1 VFDFLGLPPHT
12 IIDTDAK
19 NTRSYPPIDPA
30 TKARL
35 ARFYAPFNRQ
45 LFALLGREMPDWA
58 MPSPP
63 SESDEEEGGGKK
75 EVWARW
81 R

>member
-1 VFDFLGLPPHT
+1 MFDFLGLPPHT

-19 NTRSYPPIDPA
+19 NAREYAPIRPE

-45 LFALLGREMPDWA
+45 LFELLGREMPGWA
-58 MPSPP
+58 AP
-63 SESDEEEGGGKK
+63 EAE
-75 EVWARW
+75 
-81 R
+81 